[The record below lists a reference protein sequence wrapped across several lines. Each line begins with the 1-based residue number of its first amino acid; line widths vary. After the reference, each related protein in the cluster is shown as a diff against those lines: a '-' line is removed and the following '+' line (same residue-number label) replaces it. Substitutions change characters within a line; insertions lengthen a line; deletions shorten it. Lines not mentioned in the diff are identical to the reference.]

1 MTITYFCCAYWLW
14 HIFPVVYQTLSGWVK
29 ASPSITTTTTFPAL
43 HVNPNVTEI
52 DFKKWQDQRTGTL
65 WDLCRSSREGARTAK
80 SDASHQWKVWQ
91 NEFCGRRARE
101 ATVKIMPFMYSRR
114 QAMYSFSGGWRHRS
128 RISLSSPNP
137 YNLNRLKG
145 KRKTDFGSESI
156 GINLRL
162 L

>member
-1 MTITYFCCAYWLW
+1 MRIGFDTSFQLFIKLSVVEWK
-14 HIFPVVYQTLSGWVK
+14 PVHLS
-29 ASPSITTTTTFPAL
+29 PLQQLFLPFMSIRMWPKL
-43 HVNPNVTEI
+43 I
-52 DFKKWQDQRTGTL
+52 FKKWQDQRTGTL

-128 RISLSSPNP
+128 RISLSSQKP

-156 GINLRL
+156 GTNLL
-162 L
+162 LL